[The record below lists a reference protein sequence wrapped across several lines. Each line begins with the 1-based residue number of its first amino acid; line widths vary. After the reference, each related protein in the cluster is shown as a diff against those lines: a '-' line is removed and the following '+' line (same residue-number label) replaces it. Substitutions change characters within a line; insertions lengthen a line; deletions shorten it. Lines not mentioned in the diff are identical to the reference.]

1 MHNNGRSIL
10 GLGVLA
16 FVCMF
21 ISLVNPSNAYS
32 SELKAG
38 APDAEICVPAELP
51 HTHILAFNRQMN
63 NTSVSKETECAMTEN
78 ERDLLRIA
86 TTPPTSNK
94 EKFIHIGVEQVVEG
108 DSSDAILDLIHE
120 SRDYMRDTVMVMPE
134 YEDVRDICKNEH
146 ELCSFWAL
154 EGECENNP
162 GYMTV
167 HCSPACKSCEN
178 LDFNKRCPLD
188 PTMKDALAPG
198 DVNGLFERIISHDK
212 YAKYSP
218 TVHSRPPNNS
228 GNVTKM
234 STTG

>member
-1 MHNNGRSIL
+1 MMHNNGRSIL

-94 EKFIHIGVEQVVEG
+94 EKYVIRLHFCCYIIQDIIIFFI
-108 DSSDAILDLIHE
+108 SLN
-120 SRDYMRDTVMVMPE
+120 R
-134 YEDVRDICKNEH
+134 
-146 ELCSFWAL
+146 
-154 EGECENNP
+154 
-162 GYMTV
+162 
-167 HCSPACKSCEN
+167 HCC
-178 LDFNKRCPLD
+178 
-188 PTMKDALAPG
+188 T
-198 DVNGLFERIISHDK
+198 
-212 YAKYSP
+212 
-218 TVHSRPPNNS
+218 
-228 GNVTKM
+228 
-234 STTG
+234 